1 RRNEARCIGAGESR
15 GDYALACFIFRI
27 LRRPQ
32 QPIMD
37 AVMRSLLLMG
47 VLLISACSS
56 GHKPPPEPDWSN
68 TVPVNK
74 TIPVDTQGGANES

>member
-1 RRNEARCIGAGESR
+1 
-15 GDYALACFIFRI
+15 
-27 LRRPQ
+27 
-32 QPIMD
+32 
-37 AVMRSLLLMG
+37 MRSLLLMG

-68 TVPVNK
+68 TEPVNK

>member
-1 RRNEARCIGAGESR
+1 M
-15 GDYALACFIFRI
+15 
-27 LRRPQ
+27 Q
-32 QPIMD
+32 QCPF
-37 AVMRSLLLMG
+37 SFHWPSNP
-47 VLLISACSS
+47 ISACSS

>member
-1 RRNEARCIGAGESR
+1 
-15 GDYALACFIFRI
+15 
-27 LRRPQ
+27 
-32 QPIMD
+32 
-37 AVMRSLLLMG
+37 MRSLLLMG

-56 GHKPPPEPDWSN
+56 GHTPPPEPDWSN